1 MPLRKSKSPKDE
13 TKNKES
19 KHDNKNKSFKE
30 AEKKRF
36 VNENWK
42 KMAREYDERHVT
54 CLVDSNL
61 DDYYVD
67 KMKFDENL
75 PGHKKK
81 RENRKTEKSFQEN
94 CSKEKTFRPEIYLG
108 NKIIEDLTSKYKS
121 QLLPLNTRSSK
132 IEEKKKE
139 EDSGPKKKEVTFLD
153 DKLKNGFTN
162 AGYVQSPPLN
172 PVEKNPIKFDNG
184 ISNCGFVSS
193 PINEDLRKRPKP
205 IISPTD
211 QFLAELSQNTFAN
224 PVFECS
230 YDGVCNEGF
239 VQSPEIDKNET
250 SKLAGDF
257 ESMYEV
263 QLDRDCSDAIADT
276 VLGDH
281 FEYPAIRGKPQR
293 PDKIMLD
300 RIPEILNNENID
312 SEMKWYDFV
321 SKMKKKTNRKSS
333 GSSEKENTGK
343 IERKNQFL
351 RRKSEEWL
359 KENEKCL
366 EEYKRFKRAS
376 NDERT
381 LAEYC
386 QLVEKELKK
395 MEKERKVS
403 PMEEVNQIFEYCL
416 AAQQEK
422 GKGLGDIKLR
432 KSKRNFQRVGSVK
445 LPKTKYG
452 LHPECVDHGRR
463 SNLDS
468 RLSKS
473 RNLIWKYGSTSS
485 RFFYFKFFFMFVV
498 FKVIVRRAF

>member
-42 KMAREYDERHVT
+42 KIAREYDERHVT
-54 CLVDSNL
+54 CLVDSNF
-61 DDYYVD
+61 DDYLD

-75 PGHKKK
+75 PGYKKK
-81 RENRKTEKSFQEN
+81 RDHRKTPKTGQSPEENRTENK
-94 CSKEKTFRPEIYLG
+94 KTFQPEIYLG
-108 NKIIEDLTSKYKS
+108 NKIIEDLTLKYKS
-121 QLLPLNTRSSK
+121 QLVPLSTK
-132 IEEKKKE
+132 GAKVEEKIKD
-139 EDSGPKKKEVTFLD
+139 EDCGPKKKAVTFLD

-162 AGYVQSPPLN
+162 AAYVQSPPVN
-172 PVEKNPIKFDNG
+172 PVEKNPINFENG

-193 PINEDLRKRPKP
+193 PIEGDLRKRLDRPKP
-205 IISPTD
+205 IISPTE

-224 PVFECS
+224 PVFEYS
-230 YDGVCNEGF
+230 SDYEGVFNEGF
-239 VQSPEIDKNET
+239 VQSPEVDKNEAN
-250 SKLAGDF
+250 KLAGEF
-257 ESMYEV
+257 ENLYEV

-312 SEMKWYDFV
+312 NDMKWYDFM
-321 SKMKKKTNRKSS
+321 SKMKKKSNRKS
-333 GSSEKENTGK
+333 GSCEKENVGK
-343 IERKNQFL
+343 ISRKSQFL

-422 GKGLGDIKLR
+422 GKGLGDIKIR
-432 KSKRNFQRVGSVK
+432 RSKRNFQRVGSVK

-452 LHPECVDHGRR
+452 LYPESMDHSRR
-463 SNLDS
+463 ASNLDS

-485 RFFYFKFFFMFVV
+485 RSFLFLKNFF
-498 FKVIVRRAF
+498 